1 MEIKHPLL
9 FFFYCCGKFTRD
21 ARVRK
26 MFQTLQLKDGRKNN
40 IFFNEGDYI
49 MKNFLKAAG
58 QFGLWGLFIASSA
71 VVGVSLYDLKHE
83 IEYRKLMKKVG
94 EEEDA

>member
-1 MEIKHPLL
+1 
-9 FFFYCCGKFTRD
+9 
-21 ARVRK
+21 
-26 MFQTLQLKDGRKNN
+26 MFHILQLKDGRKNN
-40 IFFNEGDYI
+40 MFLNGGDYI

-83 IEYRKLMKKVG
+83 IEYRKLMKKVKETQKTIDNLTEHIQQTESKSNG
-94 EEEDA
+94 VN